1 MKALVIGADSARAR
15 LFSWQSSD
23 DVALDGHP
31 EWVEL
36 ETFENPEARM
46 RDQDVFS
53 NEKSSNGSTGAGNA
67 HAYDDHRE
75 GHRAEVFHRFA
86 RQVAK
91 EVSRHVEEKNIGQ
104 VILVSETEVLHEL
117 RQELRTALSRGIEL
131 RELAE
136 NIGQQTSARV
146 HQVLASKGLLPA
158 PPRGP
163 VTHFVPK
170 GQAVPGSEVRGRKP
184 LS

>member
-1 MKALVIGADSARAR
+1 MKAVVIVANSARAR

-23 DVALDGHP
+23 DVAVDGHP
-31 EWVEL
+31 QWVEL
-36 ETFENPEARM
+36 EAFENPEARM

-53 NEKSSNGSTGAGNA
+53 NEKSRNGTKGAGNGNA

-75 GHRAEVFHRFA
+75 GHRSEFFQRFA

-91 EVSRHVEEKNIGQ
+91 EVGRHVDQKGAGQ
-104 VILVSETEVLHEL
+104 VILVSETEVLHQL
-117 RQELRTALSRGIEL
+117 RQALRSALSRGIEL

-136 NIGQQTSARV
+136 NIAQQTSSSV

-158 PPRGP
+158 PAQGP

-170 GQAVPGSEVRGRKP
+170 GQAVRGSDIRG
-184 LS
+184 